1 MNQAIM
7 TAQVIDLQY
16 VAHAVPDLVAERKFY
31 GETWGLTEVGEED
44 GKVYFAAEGSAHPF
58 VIRLRQDDEKKTDL
72 IGFSAASRA
81 DVEAIFWQAIGAGA
95 KAIAEP
101 GVTLGLAGGYAA
113 RFFDPEGR
121 ALEVICDT
129 DQRSSRTLKIG
140 ESIPVALSHVVLHSP
155 DIKALVKFY
164 ETVLGFKLSDWIAEF
179 MVFLRCNPAHHQ
191 LAILPGKS
199 ALNHVAFDVS
209 SIDEMMRGLGR
220 LTKEGVKLSWGPGR
234 HTAGNNTFTYYLT
247 PNGNAVE
254 YTSDLEDVDEA
265 TWIPKNYPMR
275 PDITDQWGTGR
286 IIMGNVPHQTMDAD
300 KGLWSV
306 PA

>member
-1 MNQAIM
+1 M

-16 VAHAVPDLVAERKFY
+16 VAHAVPDLAAERKFY
-31 GETWGLTEVGEED
+31 GETWGLTEVCEGA
-44 GKVYFAAEGSAHPF
+44 GKVYFAAEGSAYPF

-81 DVEAIFWQAIGAGA
+81 DVDAIFAQALAAGA
-95 KAIAEP
+95 KPIAEP
-101 GVTLGLAGGYAA
+101 GPAAGPAGGYAA

-129 DQRSSRTLKIG
+129 ERRVARQLKAG
-140 ESIPVALSHVVLHSP
+140 ESIPVGLSHVVLHSP
-155 DIKALVKFY
+155 DSKALVKFY
-164 ETVLGFKLSDWIAEF
+164 EDVLGFKLSDWIAEF

-191 LAILPGKS
+191 LAILPGKP
-199 ALNHVAFDVS
+199 ALNHVAFDVA

-220 LTKEGVKLSWGPGR
+220 LTKAGVKLSWGPGR

-265 TWIPKNYPMR
+265 TWVPNTYAMR

-300 KGLWSV
+300 KGLWCV

>member
-1 MNQAIM
+1 M

-16 VAHAVPDLVAERKFY
+16 VAHAVPDLAAERKFY
-31 GETWGLTEVGEED
+31 GETWGLKEVCEED

-58 VIRLRQDDEKKTDL
+58 VIRLRQDLEKKTDL

-81 DVEAIFWQAIGAGA
+81 DVNAVYAQAIAAGA
-95 KAIAEP
+95 KSIAEP
-101 GVTLGLAGGYAA
+101 GPATGPAGGYAA

-129 DQRSSRTLKIG
+129 ERRVARKLAVG
-140 ESIPVALSHVVLHSP
+140 EAIPVGLSHVVLHSP
-155 DIKALVKFY
+155 DINGLMKFY
-164 ETVLGFKLSDWIAEF
+164 EDVLGFKLSDTIAKF
-179 MVFLRCNPAHHQ
+179 MVFLRCNPAHHR
-191 LAILPGKS
+191 LAILPGKP

-220 LTKEGVKLSWGPGR
+220 MTKAGVKLSWGPGR

-254 YTSDLEDVDEA
+254 YTSDLEEVDEA
-265 TWIPKNYPMR
+265 SWVPTTYDMR

-300 KGLWSV
+300 RGLWCI